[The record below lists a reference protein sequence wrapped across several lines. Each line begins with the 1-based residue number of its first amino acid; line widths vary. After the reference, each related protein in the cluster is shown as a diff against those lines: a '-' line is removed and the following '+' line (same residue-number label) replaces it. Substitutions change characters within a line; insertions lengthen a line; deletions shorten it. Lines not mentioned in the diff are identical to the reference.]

1 MPSRQDQLH
10 SHQFSVQRVVSALV
24 MRDTDPV
31 RSPFR
36 RIAGATLAGILL
48 AAVSLGAV
56 AVYGVLLPGGGT
68 DWRDDNAVI
77 VERES
82 GARYVFTGGG
92 PHPVPNQT
100 AAPLVIWADKGRP
113 VHRPPAPLA

>member
-36 RIAGATLAGILL
+36 RVAGATLAGILL

-68 DWRDDNAVI
+68 EWRDGNAVI

-82 GARYVFTGGG
+82 GARYVFTGGVL
-92 PHPVPNQT
+92 HPVPNYT
-100 AAPLVIWADKGRP
+100 SALLIIGS
-113 VHRPPAPLA
+113 PARTVTVSL